1 MRAHLGLELGT
12 QTPQSVHHYC
22 RDHQIQELTA
32 LRSDPADG
40 ADIGFMNRVLAVCA
54 LPRISQG
61 TARNFV
67 RHSGPYTMNLT
78 AMDARFGLPYGTY
91 PRLVFAWMCTEVVRT
106 RNPVL
111 SLGRSFRGFMKHI
124 GVLSSNSGGRSGVRT
139 RLREQMNRLFCS
151 AILLTYQE
159 AGAEWRKGQ
168 LIADESHLWWDPKK
182 PDALTLW
189 NSTVEINSKLFLEI
203 LAHPVPV
210 DLRVLKAMKRST
222 LGLDLYL
229 WLAYKTFRMRKPIRL
244 AWRQL
249 YSQFGARPDDVQK
262 NQLDGFRQSSLRE
275 LIKLRTAWPE
285 LNVEVVF
292 GGLIISQSMPRIQP
306 NETSTTAP

>member
-1 MRAHLGLELGT
+1 MPRKASPRAQKRRADNEAAARGGREMRAHLGLDLGT

-54 LPRISQG
+54 LPRMSQG

-111 SLGRSFRGFMKHI
+111 SLGRSFSGFMKQI
-124 GVLSSNSGGRSGVRT
+124 GVLSSDSGGRSGVRT

-168 LIADESHLWWDPKK
+168 LIADESHLWWDPHK

-189 NSTVEINSKLFLEI
+189 ESTVEINSKLFLEI

-210 DLRVLKAMKRST
+210 DPPRAESDETLST
-222 LGLDLYL
+222 WSGPLPVAGVQDIPDE
-229 WLAYKTFRMRKPIRL
+229 KTDPTGVAAVVQPVR
-244 AWRQL
+244 RQA
-249 YSQFGARPDDVQK
+249 G
-262 NQLDGFRQSSLRE
+262 
-275 LIKLRTAWPE
+275 
-285 LNVEVVF
+285 
-292 GGLIISQSMPRIQP
+292 
-306 NETSTTAP
+306 